1 MGKIKSFI
9 KNNNVKLRSITNL
22 VGCAT
27 ALAAGLLFV
36 LLIDLSIK
44 FRTDDAVLISL
55 WLFLA
60 IIFAVGG
67 GIFYFFGDSV
77 KHKRKLTL
85 VLKGIGIVL
94 AAGFIPFLMM
104 FKEKV
109 LYVARLN
116 SATIAKGET
125 IVVIS
130 LIIII
135 LALVALAL
143 NYVLS
148 ILFLDEDY

>member
-1 MGKIKSFI
+1 MEKIKSFI
-9 KNNNVKLRSITNL
+9 KSNNVKLRSITNI
-22 VGCAT
+22 VGCTA

-104 FKEKV
+104 FKEIV
-109 LYVARLN
+109 LYVAKLN

-135 LALVALAL
+135 AALVALAL